1 MNSMKKILVSLLVFS
16 LIFPLTSMNMVYAV
30 GENVEVWVTTPDQ
43 QKLLQKENDVQFSS
57 DSGSAGITI
66 NVDETIEYQEIDG
79 FGASVTGSS
88 AYLINQKLNPSQ
100 RDQILN
106 DLFGDSGIGLSFLR
120 QPIGASD
127 FNLFSY
133 SYNDMPSGQTD
144 PSLSNFSIQQDEV
157 NIIPILQQITDINT
171 NLKILGTP
179 WSPPGWMKNGD
190 SLHGGTLKPEHYQAL
205 ADYFVKFIQA
215 YEDKGLPIYAIT
227 VQNEPYHNTTSY
239 PSMYMEPLEQ
249 RNFIKNNLG
258 PTFQNQNVNTK
269 IVGFDHNWKYIDYPL
284 ELLNDPSAKQYM
296 AGTAF
301 HCYEDPTDPGLQSVV
316 HNAHPDK
323 GIWFTECTGGTWAE
337 DFGGNLQWELSN
349 LFIGTTRNW
358 AKSVTLWNLAL
369 DQNNGPING
378 GCGTCR
384 GVITI
389 NDQSGAIT
397 KNVEYYVLGH
407 FSKFVKPGA
416 KRIESN
422 NTEIQNVA
430 FKNTDGSKVL
440 IALNTASDQRTFK
453 VNWGSQSFNY
463 TLPGGAVATFKW
475 AGDQD
480 GGTIPPDDDPIDPY
494 VQNEAE
500 NFNSMSGIQTEST
513 SDTGGGLNVGW
524 TDDGDYISFNDVEF
538 GDGDGATGIE
548 ARVASES
555 DGGTLEIRLDST
567 DGTLV
572 GSVDINN
579 TGGWQSWVT
588 NTTSISNATGTH
600 DVYFVFTGG
609 SGEGIGNLNWFKFT
623 KDVII
628 PPDPILID
636 AFSQIEAENY
646 TSMSGVQT
654 ESTSD
659 TGGGLNVGW
668 TDDGDYIAFH
678 HVDFGT
684 GDGAAAI
691 EARVATQSVGGSIKI
706 RLDSISGT
714 LIGNVDI
721 NNTGGWQSW
730 ITNTASIS
738 NTTGIHDV
746 YFVFT
751 GASGD
756 GIGNL
761 NWFTFTDSDTS
772 PPTNIKIEAENYASM
787 SGIQTESTS
796 DSGGGFNVGWTDDGD
811 YISFSNV
818 DFNAGKSSVNVRV
831 ATESEGG
838 TIELRLDSLTGSLI
852 GTVAI
857 SNTGGWQSW
866 VTNTAS
872 ISNTTGTHDLFLV
885 FKGGSDIGN
894 MNWLE
899 LIE

>member
-1 MNSMKKILVSLLVFS
+1 MNLMKKMFLLLLVFS
-16 LIFPLTSMNMVYAV
+16 IIIPLNSMNMVYGV
-30 GENVEVWVTTPDQ
+30 GESVEVFITTPDQ
-43 QKLLQKENDVQFSS
+43 QKLLQKESDVQFSS
-57 DSGSAGITI
+57 NSGPAGITI
-66 NVDETIEYQEIDG
+66 NVDEAIEYQEIDG

-88 AYLINQKLNPSQ
+88 AYLLNQKLNPSE
-100 RDQILN
+100 RTQILN
-106 DLFGDSGIGLSFLR
+106 DLFGDNGIGLSFLR

-133 SYNDMPSGQTD
+133 SYNDMPPGQTD
-144 PSLSNFSIQQDEV
+144 PSLSNFSIQHDEV
-157 NIIPILQQITDINT
+157 NIIPILQQITGINT
-171 NLKILGTP
+171 DLKILGTP

-269 IVGFDHNWKYIDYPL
+269 IIGFDHNWKYIDYPL
-284 ELLNDPSAKQYM
+284 ELLNDPDAKQYM

-301 HCYEDPTDPGLQSVV
+301 HCYEDPTDPGLQSLVY
-316 HNAHPDK
+316 NAHPDK
-323 GIWFTECTGGTWAE
+323 GIWFTECTGGSWAE
-337 DFGGNLQWELSN
+337 NFGDNLKWELSN

-389 NDQSGAIT
+389 NDQSGEIT

-422 NTEIQNVA
+422 HTEIQNVA
-430 FKNTDGSKVL
+430 FKNPDGSKVL
-440 IALNTASDQRTFK
+440 VTLNPASEQKTFK
-453 VNWGSQSFNY
+453 VNWGSQSFTY
-463 TLPGGAVATFKW
+463 TLPAGAAATFKW
-475 AGDQD
+475 SGETSGGD
-480 GGTIPPDDDPIDPY
+480 PNPINAY
-494 VQNEAE
+494 EQIEAE
-500 NFNSMSGIQTEST
+500 NYTVMNGVQTEST
-513 SDTGGGLNVGW
+513 SDIGGGLNVGW
-524 TDDGDYISFNDVEF
+524 TDNGDYIAFHDVEF
-538 GDGDGATGIE
+538 GEGEGATAIE
-548 ARVASES
+548 ARVATQSE
-555 DGGTLEIRLDST
+555 GGTIEIRLDST
-567 DGTLV
+567 TGSLIGTV
-572 GSVDINN
+572 EIDN

-600 DVYFVFTGG
+600 DVYFVFNGA
-609 SGEGIGNLNWFKFT
+609 SGEGIGNFNWFKFT
-623 KDVII
+623 KDDIT
-628 PPDPILID
+628 PPDPNLID
-636 AFSQIEAENY
+636 AFSQIEAEDF
-646 TSMSGVQT
+646 TLMSGIQT

-668 TDDGDYIAFH
+668 LDDGDYIAFH
-678 HVDFGT
+678 HVDFGM
-684 GDGAAAI
+684 GDGATGI
-691 EARVATQSVGGSIKI
+691 EARVATQSSGGTIEI
-706 RLDSISGT
+706 RLNSISGT
-714 LIGNVDI
+714 LIGTVDI
-721 NNTGGWQSW
+721 QNTGGWQSW
-730 ITNTASIS
+730 DTNTASIS
-738 NTTGIHDV
+738 NVTGIHDI

-751 GASGD
+751 GASGE

-761 NWFTFTDSDTS
+761 NWFTFTDSNTA
-772 PPTNIKIEAENYASM
+772 PPTNIKIEAENYTSM

-796 DSGGGFNVGWTDDGD
+796 DLGGGLNVGWTDDGD

-818 DFNAGKSSVNVRV
+818 DFNAGKSSIDVRV
-831 ATESEGG
+831 ATQSEGG
-838 TIELRLDSLTGSLI
+838 TIELRLDSITGSLI
-852 GTVAI
+852 GTVNI

-866 VTNTAS
+866 VTSTAS
-872 ISNTTGTHDLFLV
+872 ITNTTGTHDLYLV

-894 MNWLE
+894 VNWLE